1 MFSRRP
7 DRPEPSVAMERP
19 TVIESLAA
27 APVTALLLGLNILLF
42 LAGIA
47 DRYFLGGS
55 LFSLLALDRTH
66 LFAGEWWRLFTHAFL
81 HAGLLHLAVNM
92 LGLWFTGPMVER
104 VLGPVRYL
112 LLFLAGAVA
121 GGLLQTLVSP
131 GDRDLVGASGAVC
144 ALLAGFA
151 TLFPRLRITALIF
164 FVIPIR
170 MNASTLGWII
180 AGSSLACWIFGI
192 EPEIGHLAHLG
203 GATAGCLLCLVF
215 RRRVREDLPG
225 VPPPLPGD
233 SRDF

>member
-1 MFSRRP
+1 MARP
-7 DRPEPSVAMERP
+7 S
-19 TVIESLAA
+19 VIESLAS
-27 APVTALLLGLNILLF
+27 APVTAILLGLNLLLF
-42 LAGIA
+42 LAGTA
-47 DRYFLGGS
+47 DRFFLGGS
-55 LFSLLALDRTH
+55 LFSQLALDRTH
-66 LFAGEWWRLFTHAFL
+66 LFAGEWWRLITHAFL
-81 HAGLLHLAVNM
+81 HAGLLHLVVNM

-112 LLFLAGAVA
+112 LLFLAGEVA
-121 GGLLQTLVSP
+121 GGLLQTLASP

-164 FVIPIR
+164 FVIPVR
-170 MNASTLGWII
+170 MNAATLGWII

-203 GATAGCLLCLVF
+203 GATAGCLLCLMF
-215 RRRVREDLPG
+215 RGRVREFLPS

-233 SRDF
+233 TRDF

>member
-1 MFSRRP
+1 M
-7 DRPEPSVAMERP
+7 MERP
-19 TVIESLAA
+19 TVIESLGA
-27 APVTALLLGLNILLF
+27 APVTALLLGLNLLLF
-42 LAGIA
+42 LAGIV

-66 LFAGEWWRLFTHAFL
+66 LLAGEWWRLLTHAFL
-81 HAGLLHLAVNM
+81 HAGLLHLTVNM
-92 LGLWFTGPMVER
+92 IGLWFTGPMVER

-170 MNASTLGWII
+170 MNAATLGWII

-203 GATAGCLLCLVF
+203 GAMAGCLLCLMF
-215 RRRVREDLPG
+215 RGSVREVLPG

-233 SRDF
+233 ARDY